1 MKLLRKIVIKIL
13 VGMVRLYQGMISPY
27 LGAKCRYEPTC
38 SQYAVEAL
46 NKHGVLKGGWLSTKR
61 ICSCHPWGGKG
72 FDPVP

>member
-27 LGAKCRYEPTC
+27 LGAKCRYDPTC

-46 NKHGVLKGGWLSTKR
+46 NKHGVLRGGWLSTKR

>member
-38 SQYAVEAL
+38 SAYTVEAL

>member
-38 SQYAVEAL
+38 SAYAVEAL

>member
-13 VGMVRLYQGMISPY
+13 IGMVRLYQGMISPY

-38 SQYAVEAL
+38 SAYAIEAL
-46 NKHGVLKGGWLSTKR
+46 NKHGVLKGGWLGTKR

>member
-13 VGMVRLYQGMISPY
+13 IGMVRLYQGMISPY

>member
-13 VGMVRLYQGMISPY
+13 IGMVRLYQGMISPY

-38 SQYAVEAL
+38 SAYAVEAL
-46 NKHGVLKGGWLSTKR
+46 NKYGVLKGGWLGTKR

>member
-1 MKLLRKIVIKIL
+1 MKLLRKIALKIL
-13 VGMVRLYQGMISPY
+13 IGFVRLYQGMISPY

-38 SQYAVEAL
+38 STYAIEAL

-72 FDPVP
+72 FDPVQ

>member
-1 MKLLRKIVIKIL
+1 MKLLRKIALKIL
-13 VGMVRLYQGMISPY
+13 IGFVRLYQGMISPY

-38 SQYAVEAL
+38 SAYAIEAL

>member
-1 MKLLRKIVIKIL
+1 MKLLRKITIKIL
-13 VGMVRLYQGMISPY
+13 IGMVRLYQGMISPY

-38 SQYAVEAL
+38 SAYAIEAL
-46 NKHGVLKGGWLSTKR
+46 SKYGVLRGGWLSTKR